1 MKEKYWW
8 IILIG
13 LIITVIGIVTKKYLF
28 LLAIFPLGIFYKKE
42 NNN

>member
-42 NNN
+42 DNN

>member
-28 LLAIFPLGIFYKKE
+28 LLAIFPLGIFYKKG

>member
-28 LLAIFPLGIFYKKE
+28 LLAILPLGIFYKKE
-42 NNN
+42 DNN